1 MRTMIAKLYEQR
13 IIKVIELLLFIIW
26 FIKPEEDLK
35 DDDDFEAS
43 THTQQQKPI
52 DELHLINYLAYP

>member
-1 MRTMIAKLYEQR
+1 MIPKLYEQR

-26 FIKPEEDLK
+26 FIKHEEDLK
-35 DDDDFEAS
+35 DDDFEAS
-43 THTQQQKPI
+43 THTPQQKPI

>member
-1 MRTMIAKLYEQR
+1 MIKAK
-13 IIKVIELLLFIIW
+13 ELLLLIIC
-26 FIKPEEDLK
+26 FTKHEEDLK

-52 DELHLINYLAYP
+52 DELPLINYLAYP

>member
-1 MRTMIAKLYEQR
+1 M
-13 IIKVIELLLFIIW
+13 IKVIELLLLIIW
-26 FIKPEEDLK
+26 FTKHEEELK

-43 THTQQQKPI
+43 THTRQQKPI

>member
-1 MRTMIAKLYEQR
+1 MIPKLYEQR
-13 IIKVIELLLFIIW
+13 IIKVIELLLLIIW
-26 FIKPEEDLK
+26 FTKHEEDLK
-35 DDDDFEAS
+35 DDDFEAS